1 MSKPIYINQK
11 IKTFRKKIFVSGDK
25 SLSIRFALMA
35 SQAVGKSRV
44 YNLLNSEDVIST
56 LHCLKKLGVKLKN
69 KKNYC
74 DIYGNGLNGFS
85 FKNNTVINCQNS
97 GTLARLICGLL
108 AKSTKSVIL
117 KGDKSLSRRDFSRIV
132 KPLNLFGVKIKSSNN
147 KLPLKIMGTDYLRPI
162 KWYEM
167 LKSAQVK
174 TSILLASLNT
184 PGVTEI
190 HALKSRDH
198 SERLF
203 KFLKIPISIK
213 KKKEFDLI
221 KIKGQHQ
228 YKSFI
233 AKVPGDISSAS
244 FFILLALLSRDSEII
259 IKKVNVNKTRTG
271 IIDILKK
278 MNAKIKIKNR
288 KMCNGEEIADINVK
302 NSEKLKAIKPSPL
315 INSRTIDELPLVFLA
330 CAKAQGVSYFRDLGE
345 LRHKEQDRLKFSA
358 KFLKMLGIKI
368 VETKNSLKIYGNPKL
383 YLKGKYVIKN
393 FMKDHRAFMMSVV
406 AALSLGGNWKIHD
419 PDSIKTSFPS
429 FLNTIR
435 KLGAKLHQ

>member
-213 KKKEFDLI
+213 KKKRI
-221 KIKGQHQ
+221 
-228 YKSFI
+228 
-233 AKVPGDISSAS
+233 
-244 FFILLALLSRDSEII
+244 
-259 IKKVNVNKTRTG
+259 
-271 IIDILKK
+271 
-278 MNAKIKIKNR
+278 
-288 KMCNGEEIADINVK
+288 
-302 NSEKLKAIKPSPL
+302 
-315 INSRTIDELPLVFLA
+315 
-330 CAKAQGVSYFRDLGE
+330 
-345 LRHKEQDRLKFSA
+345 
-358 KFLKMLGIKI
+358 
-368 VETKNSLKIYGNPKL
+368 
-383 YLKGKYVIKN
+383 
-393 FMKDHRAFMMSVV
+393 
-406 AALSLGGNWKIHD
+406 
-419 PDSIKTSFPS
+419 
-429 FLNTIR
+429 
-435 KLGAKLHQ
+435 